1 MKGFTP
7 EQDGW
12 FRKTS
17 KTRVSDPTY
26 RKLILRSQDGFP
38 IQSFLPRDLR
48 HELCLRAQLT
58 ANEAAELKVSILP
71 GKNIAVLLAQE
82 PSAISKLK
90 SCSFVTLNGKQQRI
104 SVYEAA
110 NRESCKG
117 VIHGV
122 AANTSPEFL
131 LKHLK
136 AVGYEILAARMM
148 GSTQTAIITFSGT
161 YVPLEV
167 DYDGGLHRCTPHKP
181 RAQYCTKCLKLGHRA
196 DVCTEVSHP
205 LCPKCGSAKKD
216 EEHECITKCALCGGP
231 HPSEDKECE
240 VRREADAV
248 TRLQAYQK
256 RLAIRKAME
265 SPKGSLS
272 QQEPPP
278 KNDKT
283 SGEQAPREHPPKN
296 VNASTEQASHQRQA
310 TTSTGFMQVPKPSQ
324 DQRVEQVSQPLP
336 AVKNRRETNARYATF
351 AHALKGKKTPNTTTD
366 NMPVHTPVNL
376 EGGTQEDPP
385 SESADMDAESENSVH
400 DTEQAPFAKRSR
412 SETPSRPLSTR
423 SHELSK
429 KMQAL
434 EKQLAEND
442 KQVELLLENNT
453 KICEQANALQ
463 AACLTLQRSYEAQ
476 AQSIAALTNL
486 ITQQEQTFEA
496 RVLKAISPLF
506 TRVEQIAHHLQLPP
520 IPSYNENTEQ

>member
-17 KTRVSDPTY
+17 KTRVSDPTF

-48 HELCLRAQLT
+48 HELCLQAQLT
-58 ANEAAELKVSILP
+58 PNEAAELKVSLLP
-71 GKNIAVLLAQE
+71 GKNIAILLAQE
-82 PSAISKLK
+82 ASAISKLK
-90 SCSFVTLNGKQQRI
+90 NCSFVTLNGKQQRI

-161 YVPLEV
+161 YVPVEV

-196 DVCTEVSHP
+196 DVCTQVSHP

-231 HPSEDKECE
+231 HPSEDKECK

-256 RLAIRKAME
+256 RLAIRKATE
-265 SPKGSLS
+265 SPKGSMS
-272 QQEPPP
+272 QRETPT
-278 KNDKT
+278 KNDKAT
-283 SGEQAPREHPPKN
+283 TEQASQKPPLKN
-296 VNASTEQASHQRQA
+296 AKASTEQASHQHRA
-310 TTSTGFMQVPKPSQ
+310 STSTGLMQVPKPPQ
-324 DQRVEQVSQPLP
+324 EHRTGQVSQPLP
-336 AVKNRRETNARYATF
+336 AVKNRRETNARYASF
-351 AHALKGKKTPNTTTD
+351 AHALKGKHTQDTTPDNTPEHIP
-366 NMPVHTPVNL
+366 MNL
-376 EGGTQEDPP
+376 EGGTQEDPT
-385 SESADMDAESENSVH
+385 SECANMDAESVNIAR
-400 DTEQAPFAKRSR
+400 DTEQAPLAKRSR
-412 SETPSRPLSTR
+412 STTPSRPSSTR

-429 KMQAL
+429 RMEAL
-434 EKQLAEND
+434 EKQIAENE
-442 KQVELLLENNT
+442 KQMEHLLENNT
-453 KICEQANALQ
+453 KMCEQANALQ
-463 AACLTLQRSYEAQ
+463 AACLTLQRNFEAQ

-506 TRVEQIAHHLQLPP
+506 TRVEQIACHLQLPP
-520 IPSYNENTEQ
+520 IPSYDENTQQ